1 MAPIATGNVP
11 PVDRISAPSSKQSI
25 EEVCFT
31 AALIC
36 LDGHFSGLPSI
47 PGAQTQAKVAGM
59 VARTLEKTH
68 GRKDVREALAR
79 NVEIWVY
86 LTRIFN
92 NAIDNLTLR
101 SFAGLPGSVYDD
113 KASIEVGP
121 NGSINGSINGSHG
134 HNHAHAH
141 AHSHMHTHMGH
152 DNPELMIKNHAS
164 LKEDLQILNKLM
176 HIARNLLV
184 CSVPEVPQDICAAVS
199 FDAVVFQIIVLCV
212 NVAGKGYHGDVLD
225 DVSRN
230 KLNEIY
236 DLCKFSASPTPISPP
251 PPPLLTPCS
260 QETTCDVAPAG
271 A

>member
-36 LDGHFSGLPSI
+36 LDGHFSDLPSI
-47 PGAQTQAKVAGM
+47 PGSQTQAKVAGM

-101 SFAGLPGSVYDD
+101 SIAGLTDPPYDD
-113 KASIEVGP
+113 KASIA
-121 NGSINGSINGSHG
+121 NGSTSASASASASGSHG
-134 HNHAHAH
+134 HAHH
-141 AHSHMHTHMGH
+141 HLHSHMGH
-152 DNPELMIKNHAS
+152 DNSELMIKNHAS

-212 NVAGKGYHGDVLD
+212 NLAGKGYHGDVLD
-225 DVSRN
+225 DASRN

-236 DLCKFSASPTPISPP
+236 DLCM
-251 PPPLLTPCS
+251 
-260 QETTCDVAPAG
+260 
-271 A
+271 